1 MDLFEPLQTNSFLRL
16 EICMDW
22 ETYNVDLDE
31 SQPADTDV
39 SFGDPLASD
48 AEREADGKTR
58 PKEPSKRKKR
68 RETPDSKESS
78 EFSGSPVVSS
88 IRFIW
93 NIAVTIVSCL
103 S

>member
-1 MDLFEPLQTNSFLRL
+1 
-16 EICMDW
+16 MDW

-39 SFGDPLASD
+39 SFGDLPASD
-48 AEREADGKTR
+48 AEREADGKTK
-58 PKEPSKRKKR
+58 PKESSKRKKR

-88 IRFIW
+88 FRLIW
-93 NIAVTIVSCL
+93 NIAVTVFHVCLDSVSL
-103 S
+103 RVDSGLAVR